1 MSNLRSIGFALLCW
15 ISISTSTVFAEKY
28 GVVVGVEKY
37 DTSIFHNLRYANED
51 AAQLAAELEKLDFR
65 VTLMHGDRE
74 NARLIP
80 SSPRKILR
88 SIQSTIDACETGD
101 TLLIS
106 LSGHGV
112 QFIDEQPLP
121 SGIRETYFCPSDAEL
136 SDKESLIPISEIY
149 RRMNASSASRKL
161 LLVDA
166 CQEHRLSAAG
176 RAKSAKRLRAASVH
190 ENRRSVPGGM
200 SVLFS
205 CKNGQFSWEDDE
217 LKHGVFTYH
226 VLRYLRGQAA
236 PYYYEDRRLELNSL
250 VSYVARATNNY
261 VRDRQLCPDG
271 QYPVLR
277 GTASNWSLGH
287 VSTIEDRAYR
297 LVQQYL
303 DAATPQALNAE
314 DPTQSAARSLQ
325 IEIGRI
331 AAGLLLLDVS
341 PTIDQIDQLT
351 DQYNKAMDAIQEPK
365 MAEQF

>member
-121 SGIRETYFCPSDAEL
+121 S
-136 SDKESLIPISEIY
+136 
-149 RRMNASSASRKL
+149 
-161 LLVDA
+161 
-166 CQEHRLSAAG
+166 
-176 RAKSAKRLRAASVH
+176 
-190 ENRRSVPGGM
+190 
-200 SVLFS
+200 
-205 CKNGQFSWEDDE
+205 
-217 LKHGVFTYH
+217 
-226 VLRYLRGQAA
+226 
-236 PYYYEDRRLELNSL
+236 
-250 VSYVARATNNY
+250 
-261 VRDRQLCPDG
+261 
-271 QYPVLR
+271 
-277 GTASNWSLGH
+277 
-287 VSTIEDRAYR
+287 
-297 LVQQYL
+297 
-303 DAATPQALNAE
+303 
-314 DPTQSAARSLQ
+314 
-325 IEIGRI
+325 
-331 AAGLLLLDVS
+331 
-341 PTIDQIDQLT
+341 
-351 DQYNKAMDAIQEPK
+351 
-365 MAEQF
+365 